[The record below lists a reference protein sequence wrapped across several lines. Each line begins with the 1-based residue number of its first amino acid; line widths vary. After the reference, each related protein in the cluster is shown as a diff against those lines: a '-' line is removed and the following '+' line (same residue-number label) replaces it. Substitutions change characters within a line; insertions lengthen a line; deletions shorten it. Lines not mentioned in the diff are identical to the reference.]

1 MKDNEE
7 LFEIVSNNDM
17 MCHDGL
23 FSKDGGEDFPLKYI
37 EFPNSVIEDNN
48 DKKMNLWLCFGGVFL
63 YRLLNRENK

>member
-23 FSKDGGEDFPLKYI
+23 FSKDGLDFPYKIHRISKFY
-37 EFPNSVIEDNN
+37 
-48 DKKMNLWLCFGGVFL
+48 C
-63 YRLLNRENK
+63 

>member
-23 FSKDGGEDFPLKYI
+23 FSKDGGEDFSLKYI
-37 EFPNSVIEDNN
+37 EFPNSIVKKDN
-48 DKKMNLWLCFGGVFL
+48 D
-63 YRLLNRENK
+63 

>member
-7 LFEIVSNNDM
+7 LFEIVSNNDT

-37 EFPNSVIEDNN
+37 EFPNSVVKKDN
-48 DKKMNLWLCFGGVFL
+48 D
-63 YRLLNRENK
+63 